1 MWYFFILYNGDIV
14 KLFNYLNRYITDD
27 EFRVVLMDNCIN
39 IINYIEVLDFSA
51 KEISVKYDKGI
62 MIIKGSELVV
72 SKMLDDEL
80 LIKGII
86 KSISYSSK

>member
-1 MWYFFILYNGDIV
+1 
-14 KLFNYLNRYITDD
+14 
-27 EFRVVLMDNCIN
+27 MDNSIN
-39 IINYIEVLDFSA
+39 VVNYIEVLDFSS
-51 KEISVKYDKGI
+51 KEISVKYNKGI

-80 LIKGII
+80 LIKGNV